1 MDYALQKPIKRYN
14 LFIHKLLLAFIVFL
28 VVVYVWQI
36 NHQAQNTFAIKDL
49 EDKKKSI
56 LDSIQE
62 REIESTAAGSLSAIA
77 QRAVELNLASPKEM
91 TFLEIGLNSVAVD
104 YEGER
109 N

>member
-1 MDYALQKPIKRYN
+1 MDYTLLHRRNRYN
-14 LFIHKLLLAFIVFL
+14 LFIHKFLLALIVFL

-49 EDKKKSI
+49 EDKKNSI

-62 REIESTAAGSLSAIA
+62 REIESTSAGSLSTIA

-104 YEGER
+104 YEGKR